1 MSKVTFKV
9 ISMQN
14 EADARRVSDFFL
26 SEHSFDDQRHTPG
39 ELVHFS
45 QWPLESLN
53 IPNHRHW
60 YVENEAGAIIGVI
73 SVRENE
79 HQTGGYLWD
88 YMVVHSNYRRMGIAS
103 RLFETMLEFVK
114 AQGGRF
120 VLTYTCDLP
129 QYGSVQ
135 RMFRQLG
142 FDQIGSY
149 PDYYYE
155 GEARL
160 AFWKKM

>member
-1 MSKVTFKV
+1 MSKVTYQVF
-9 ISMQN
+9 SMQD
-14 EADARRVSDFFL
+14 EKDAQRISDFFL

-45 QWPLESLN
+45 QWPFESLN

-60 YVENEAGAIIGVI
+60 YVENEAGDIIGVI

-88 YMVVHSNYRRMGIAS
+88 YMVVHRNYRRLGIAA
-103 RLFETMLEFVK
+103 RLFETMLDFVRK
-114 AQGGRF
+114 QEGRF

-129 QYGSVQ
+129 QYSSVQ

-142 FDQIGSY
+142 FELIGNY

-160 AFWKKM
+160 AFWRKL